1 MIAWKTFLEHKITPY
16 LKEMSYEVF
25 WNTTRQRLYCC
36 QKEKRKTFLQQ
47 SETFVSSKSM
57 CWKKSRRKLWL
68 LRDHEIRSRRENRVL
83 GIFLS
88 SAVFLFIYLFTVL
101 KKDEN
106 ADCSYS
112 EHFVSWRIRWY
123 NRVSFF
129 HFFFFNFY
137 FRLQYFVGKDVCLGG
152 FVKDR
157 IFKIFFF
164 LSEVCI

>member
-1 MIAWKTFLEHKITPY
+1 MKSSEIQHDNDYIVAKRK
-16 LKEMSYEVF
+16 
-25 WNTTRQRLYCC
+25 
-36 QKEKRKTFLQQ
+36 KRKTFLQQ

-129 HFFFFNFY
+129 RFFFSTFISDYNILLERMY
-137 FRLQYFVGKDVCLGG
+137 VLVAL
-152 FVKDR
+152 
-157 IFKIFFF
+157 
-164 LSEVCI
+164 